1 MNNVEEIIKQLATE
15 VEMLNKKHSTL
26 ENLWLQ
32 IQESDDFTESE
43 KEHTAGLLSAF
54 NEERNSKLQDFRS
67 KLDIYQNKIMK
78 LQEKFETRAEVISQ
92 MNSED
97 FTEFRNV
104 FSPDLTPTPNRT
116 PKTSAKVMNPEGL
129 PKNYIFSLF
138 SGDTVRAYSRSH
150 LWIADFRVR
159 TMRIMSAM
167 VKLVCIQKIGTLRRA
182 RMCFYV

>member
-43 KEHTAGLLSAF
+43 KEHTAGLLSTF

-104 FSPDLTPTPNRT
+104 FSPGQEAL
-116 PKTSAKVMNPEGL
+116 
-129 PKNYIFSLF
+129 KNE
-138 SGDTVRAYSRSH
+138 
-150 LWIADFRVR
+150 
-159 TMRIMSAM
+159 
-167 VKLVCIQKIGTLRRA
+167 IQKSRQEIENQ
-182 RMCFYV
+182 